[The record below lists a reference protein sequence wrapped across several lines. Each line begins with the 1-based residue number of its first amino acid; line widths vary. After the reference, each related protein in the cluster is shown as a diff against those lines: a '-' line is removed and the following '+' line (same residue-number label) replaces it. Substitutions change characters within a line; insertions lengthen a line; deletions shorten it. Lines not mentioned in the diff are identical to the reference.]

1 MGKCDLWDRRSR
13 SGQGEGWVLPADA
26 LQRGGGGGGGG
37 GGGKVVTTRFPYNS
51 SLTIN
56 KTFIIICD
64 TLSGDSLRP

>member
-26 LQRGGGGGGGG
+26 LQRGG